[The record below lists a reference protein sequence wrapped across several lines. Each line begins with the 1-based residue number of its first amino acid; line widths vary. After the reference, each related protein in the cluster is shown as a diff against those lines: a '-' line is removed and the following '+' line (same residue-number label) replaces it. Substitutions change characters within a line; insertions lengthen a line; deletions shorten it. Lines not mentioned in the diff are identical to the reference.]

1 MFTDRE
7 NISFST
13 IKTYFYPLHFQN
25 QLFTILGDQE
35 CKHPT
40 SLVDRC
46 MDDTQIGFK
55 FAQCRP
61 SEPVDSRGKEKCR
74 AIILL
79 TFIGVSLF
87 FLLVN

>member
-61 SEPVDSRGKEKCR
+61 SEPVDSRGKEKCLHNFKYLH
-74 AIILL
+74 II
-79 TFIGVSLF
+79 IDVLF
-87 FLLVN
+87 NSCL